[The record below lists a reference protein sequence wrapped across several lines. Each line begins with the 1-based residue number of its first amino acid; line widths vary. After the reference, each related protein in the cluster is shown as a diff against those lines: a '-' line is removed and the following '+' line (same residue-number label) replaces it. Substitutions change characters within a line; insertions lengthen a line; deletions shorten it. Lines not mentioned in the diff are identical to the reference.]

1 MIIFIDFNFVQG
13 NKGQRG
19 FFHQKAALDSSKV
32 SSMLSFVKLCF
43 RKQNFLGENLTRTVG
58 CIVKFYLYLYIY
70 IFYILSQMD
79 VKLLGTIRNFLSNI
93 SLN

>member
-1 MIIFIDFNFVQG
+1 M
-13 NKGQRG
+13 
-19 FFHQKAALDSSKV
+19 DSSKV

-43 RKQNFLGENLTRTVG
+43 RKQNFPQENLTRTVG